1 MGVALGLVLISPGM
15 SPDGTDAELAR
26 QIAAADGDARRA
38 EAALYSR
45 FARSIELYGRRHL
58 GSEAAAQDLVQQ
70 VVLRV
75 LEALR
80 AGRLGNPA
88 SLASF
93 VLGTCRNV
101 SWDMRRA
108 ELRAQK
114 LEQGGP
120 EGVPVPHRVEL
131 EPLDERDVVQLFG
144 CMNGLREREA
154 RVVRMSFWE
163 ERTAE
168 EIGERLGASAGNV
181 RVIRHRA
188 LAQLAECLQRA
199 KACRER
205 REHELP

>member
-1 MGVALGLVLISPGM
+1 MY
-15 SPDGTDAELAR
+15 PDGTDAELAQ
-26 QIAAADGDARRA
+26 QIAAADGDVRAA
-38 EAALYSR
+38 EAALYRR
-45 FARSIELYGRRHL
+45 FARRIELYGRRYL

-70 VVLRV
+70 VILRV

-101 SWDMRRA
+101 SWDIRRA
-108 ELRAQK
+108 ASRAQK
-114 LEQGGP
+114 LERSGP
-120 EGVPVPHRVEL
+120 DGLPVPHRADAESL
-131 EPLDERDVVQLFG
+131 EERDVVRLFG

-163 ERTAE
+163 ERAAE
-168 EIGERLGASAGNV
+168 EIGERLGLSAGNV

-188 LAQLAECLQRA
+188 LAQLAECL
-199 KACRER
+199 ER
-205 REHELP
+205 GQGA